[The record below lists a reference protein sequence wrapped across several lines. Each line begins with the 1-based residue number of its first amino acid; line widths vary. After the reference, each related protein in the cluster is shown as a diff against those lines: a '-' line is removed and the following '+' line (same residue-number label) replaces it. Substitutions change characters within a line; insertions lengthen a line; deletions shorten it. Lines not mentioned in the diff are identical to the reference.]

1 MTAFK
6 NGGCPAAIR
15 LLVYHISKEE
25 LLIVQFVVAVS
36 CALVISALCSIIEA
50 VLYSTPASHIEVL
63 AQQGRKSGR
72 ILKKLKSDIHKPIT
86 AILTLNTVA
95 NTMGAAIAGSAAAA
109 LFGQHYLVLFSICFT
124 LAILIFS
131 EILPKTAGVAYS
143 RELAPFIALPLN
155 WLVTIFTPLIL
166 FFKAV
171 TQIIPK
177 MPRNALVSAEEVL
190 AIAALSRK
198 AGEIDP
204 QQEKIITN
212 IVGLKEKNVRSAMTP
227 RTVTYILSEHLG
239 INEAIAKQKDW
250 DRHSRIPVYDQDSD
264 DIVGIVFSKDIL
276 SLASSGQLDAQLA
289 NIIKPVHFAPENASL
304 YRVLM
309 DFFERHQHLFVVVDE
324 YGSFTG
330 VISLEDIIEEIVGR
344 EILDESDKTVDM
356 RELARRKRRML
367 TGEGLSSGRPSS

>member
-1 MTAFK
+1 MVAQ
-6 NGGCPAAIR
+6 
-15 LLVYHISKEE
+15 
-25 LLIVQFVVAVS
+25 LIVAAS

-50 VLYSTPASHIEVL
+50 ILYSTPESHIEVL
-63 AQQGRKSGR
+63 SQQGRKSGR
-72 ILKKLKSDIHKPIT
+72 ALKRLKSDIHKPII
-86 AILTLNTVA
+86 AILALNTVA
-95 NTMGAAIAGSAAAA
+95 NTMGAAVAGSAAAD
-109 LFGQHYLVLFSICFT
+109 LFGQRYLALFSICFT

-131 EILPKTAGVAYS
+131 EILPKTAGVAYA
-143 RELAPFIALPLN
+143 RQLAPFIALPLN
-155 WLVTIFTPLIL
+155 WLVTLFTPLIL
-166 FFKAV
+166 FFRAL
-171 TQIIPK
+171 TRIIPQA
-177 MPRNALVSAEEVL
+177 PSNGLVSAEEVL

-212 IVGLKEKNVRSAMTP
+212 IIGLKEKNVRSAMTP
-227 RTVTYILSEHLG
+227 RTVTYILSEHLS
-239 INEAIAKQKDW
+239 IEEAIARQKDW
-250 DRHSRIPVYDQDSD
+250 DRHSRIPVYDEDSD
-264 DIVGIVFSKDIL
+264 DIVGTVFSKDIL
-276 SLASSGQLDAQLA
+276 SLASSGQSDAQLA
-289 NIIKPVHFAPENASL
+289 TIIKPVHFAPENASL

-367 TGEGLSSGRPSS
+367 TGEGLSAGKNST

>member
-1 MTAFK
+1 M
-6 NGGCPAAIR
+6 
-15 LLVYHISKEE
+15 
-25 LLIVQFVVAVS
+25 IVQFVVAVS
-36 CALVISALCSIIEA
+36 CALIISALCSIIEA
-50 VLYSTPASHIEVL
+50 ILYSTPDSHIEVL

-72 ILKKLKSDIHKPIT
+72 LLKKLKGDIQKPIT

-95 NTMGAAIAGSAAAA
+95 NTMGAAIAGSAAAF
-109 LFGQHYLVLFSICFT
+109 LFGQHNLLLFSICFT

-131 EILPKTAGVAYS
+131 EILPKTAGVAYA
-143 RELAPFIALPLN
+143 RELAPLIALPLHG
-155 WLVTIFTPLIL
+155 LVILFTPIIL
-166 FFKAV
+166 FCKAL
-171 TQIIPK
+171 TRIIPK
-177 MPRNALVSAEEVL
+177 TPPNALVSAEEVM
-190 AIAALSRK
+190 AIASLSRK

-227 RTVTYILSEHLG
+227 RTVTYILSEHSS
-239 INEAIAKQKDW
+239 IKEAIAKQADW
-250 DRHSRIPVYDQDSD
+250 DRHSRIPVYDEDSD
-264 DIVGIVFSKDIL
+264 DIVGLVFSKDIL
-276 SLASSGQLDAQLA
+276 SLASKDQLEAQLA
-289 NIIKPVHFAPENASL
+289 SIIKPVHFAPETASL
-304 YRVLM
+304 YQVLM

-367 TGEGLSSGRPSS
+367 TGEGLTPGHR